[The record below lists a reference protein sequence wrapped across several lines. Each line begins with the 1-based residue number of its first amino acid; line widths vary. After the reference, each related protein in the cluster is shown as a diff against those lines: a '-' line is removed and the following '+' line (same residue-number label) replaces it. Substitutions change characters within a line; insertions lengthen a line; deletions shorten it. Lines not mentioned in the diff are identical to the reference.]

1 MPIITFCSNET
12 KETGQSMS
20 VAAIATYM
28 AIEHNYK
35 ILVVPTSFN
44 DISLENCFWEYNKIR
59 ESGVLKRDD
68 TKSVGLESGI
78 EGLIKVLNSNR
89 TSNEIVKNYSRT
101 VLKDRLDILLSPAT
115 KDYKEYTEIVSYY
128 SSILTLANRYYDLIF
143 VDLDKKMPK
152 QVAQGIIGQSDV
164 IMLNLNQR
172 LKVINDFM
180 ELREK
185 DEFYQKKNVM
195 LLLGR
200 YDSFSKYNNKN
211 VTRYLKEKKLISA
224 VPYNT
229 LFFEAAC
236 EGTIIDF
243 ILKIKNITDDT
254 DRNVNFVKEIKEA
267 SNNILL
273 KLEELQMKF

>member
-1 MPIITFCSNET
+1 MPIITFCSNEI
-12 KETGQSMS
+12 KETGQTMS

-35 ILVVPTSFN
+35 ILVIPTSFN
-44 DISLENCFWEYNKIR
+44 DISLENCFWEYGKIR
-59 ESGVLKRDD
+59 EAGAIKQDG

-101 VLKDRLDILLSPAT
+101 VLRDRLDVLLSPVT
-115 KDYKEYTEIVSYY
+115 KDYKEYTEIAAYY
-128 SSILTLANRYYDLIF
+128 TNILTLANRYYDLIF
-143 VDLDKKMPK
+143 LDLDKKVPK
-152 QVAQGIIGQSDV
+152 QVAQAIMTQSDV
-164 IMLNLNQR
+164 VIINLNQR
-172 LKVINDFM
+172 LKTINDFM
-180 ELREK
+180 ALREK
-185 DEFYQKKNVM
+185 NEFYQKKNVM
-195 LLLGR
+195 LLLGK

-211 VTRYLKEKKLISA
+211 VTRYLKERKLISA

-243 ILKIKNITDDT
+243 ILRVKNITDDA
-254 DRNVNFVKEIKEA
+254 DRNVNFVKEVKEA
-267 SNNILL
+267 SNNILF
-273 KLEELQMKF
+273 KLDELQMKF